1 MSRLDLKLVAL
12 AVGSRKSSMPIMFSD
27 SLVHV
32 KIVTGAGITEG
43 STVCNG
49 CADDK
54 AFGCIDW
61 DHDSP
66 DRC

>member
-1 MSRLDLKLVAL
+1 MSRLDLKLVAV
-12 AVGSRKSSMPIMFSD
+12 AVGSRKSGMPSVFSD

-49 CADDK
+49 CADDE
-54 AFGCIDW
+54 AF
-61 DHDSP
+61 
-66 DRC
+66 

>member
-1 MSRLDLKLVAL
+1 MSRLDLKLVAV
-12 AVGSRKSSMPIMFSD
+12 AVGSRKSGMPSVFAD

-49 CADDK
+49 CADDE
-54 AFGCIDW
+54 AF
-61 DHDSP
+61 
-66 DRC
+66 